1 MVIHCDTK
9 TLHEKGLNNNF
20 VALCVIVGGEHNEL
34 MDSDDVTPAPAR
46 TTHHGF
52 TPADREYRRALVAA
66 LGAGLA
72 SFNAL
77 YATQA
82 VLPAL
87 SDAFDVSPTITAL
100 TVSATTGAL
109 ALAVLPVGVMSERFG
124 RRRVIQISVL
134 AATALSLLLCFMP
147 NVQAIIGLRFLQG
160 IAVAGVP
167 AVVMT
172 YLAEQI
178 DRRYLPRVMG
188 FYISGTSLGGLLGRL
203 IPGVALDFTNWRYAV
218 LLSAGFAIL
227 MAIITAAIIPQQ
239 RSFSPKNITWRHE
252 LSAISTHLRNP
263 VLLRLFSLPFL
274 LMGTFVSL
282 YNYLGFRLIG
292 DFGLPASLA
301 AMTFVMYLSGTWSS
315 ARAGSLVARWGHARV
330 VSGSCLLGVIG
341 LVLLFIPTLPS
352 TLIGCLFFTAAFF
365 AAHSAASA
373 WVGEIATHDRAE
385 ASSLYVCSYYVG
397 SSFMGWVSGYFFHAG
412 WTLFVA
418 WIALVLGVSLLIALS
433 LFKQGRTRKQNI

>member
-1 MVIHCDTK
+1 M
-9 TLHEKGLNNNF
+9 N
-20 VALCVIVGGEHNEL
+20 
-34 MDSDDVTPAPAR
+34 SDDVTSAPPR
-46 TTHHGF
+46 TAQHGF
-52 TPADREYRRALVAA
+52 TPADREYRRALIAA

-87 SDAFDVSPTITAL
+87 STAFNVSPTIAAL

-109 ALAVLPVGVMSERFG
+109 ALAVLPVGVVSEKFG

-172 YLAEQI
+172 YLVEQI

-203 IPGVALDFTNWRYAV
+203 IPGVALDFTDWRYAV

-227 MAIITAAIIPQQ
+227 MAVVTAAIIPPQ
-239 RSFSPKNITWRHE
+239 RSFQPKHVTWSHE
-252 LSAISTHLRNP
+252 LSAITGHLRNP
-263 VLLRLFSLPFL
+263 VLLRLFVLPFL

-292 DFGLPASLA
+292 EFGLPPSLA
-301 AMTFVMYLSGTWSS
+301 AMTFIMYLSGTWSS
-315 ARAGSLVARWGHARV
+315 ARAGTLITSWGHARV
-330 VSGSCLLGVIG
+330 VAGACLLGVVG
-341 LVLLFIPTLPS
+341 LILLFLPTLPS
-352 TLIGCLFFTAAFF
+352 TLIGCLLFTAAFF

-397 SSFMGWVSGYFFHAG
+397 SSLMGWISGYFFHAG
-412 WTLFVA
+412 WKIFVA
-418 WIALVLGVSLLIALS
+418 WIALALGVSLFIAVS
-433 LFKQGRTRKQNI
+433 LFKQGRAQKQSI